1 MRRNRDAT
9 GVWSLAFGTFKTQSK
24 PEMKQ
29 HSIQLAAPP
38 RSPRQEEDSGR
49 RKSPRE
55 APDGPPPPSPRGNS
69 PIIWIL
75 LVFMVLFWA
84 QQYWANMDTE
94 RIGYSEFKTAVRAG
108 QIVSVR
114 IAGERISGEFKPQ
127 PGDAADKPAADEPVP
142 LPDGSA
148 KDKPQ
153 GKRFY
158 TVRLTEDEELLPLL
172 DEHGV
177 KYDIELSTTWLSQLL
192 SWIAPL
198 LIMILIWSFF
208 FRRMFA
214 GGGPGAGL
222 LSFGKSRARVS
233 TETEVKVTFENVA
246 GIDEAKAELS
256 EVVDFL
262 KQPEK
267 YTKLG
272 AKIPKGILL
281 TGAPGTGK
289 TLLARA
295 VAGEAAVPFFSLS
308 GSEFTEMFV
317 GVGAARVRDLFDQ
330 AQKSAPCIVFI
341 DEIDS
346 LGGRRGGNPMAGGDE
361 REQTLNQLLAE
372 MDGFEPNSGVILL
385 AATNRPDVLDPAL
398 MRAGR
403 FDRHIVVDSP
413 DIRGREAILRVHV
426 RGVQLDPEV
435 DLQKLASRTPGFVG
449 ADLAN
454 LINEAALTA
463 ARLGHKCVTNED
475 LDTALDRITTGLE
488 RRSRVMNAHE
498 REVVAHHEA
507 GHALVAASLPNTD
520 PVHKISIIPR
530 SIGALGFTQ
539 QQPTEDRYLISREE
553 LKSRLIVLL
562 GGRTAEEII
571 FGEVTTGASD
581 DLSRATKMARAM
593 VTRFGMSEK
602 IGLRAYDEER
612 NAFLGI
618 SQRGDY
624 GDGTADTIDAEV
636 AAMLEEAHQRARE
649 ILTRRKDRLVEI
661 AKRLLDVE
669 HLEGD
674 DLDALLAPE
683 AAAGS

>member
-1 MRRNRDAT
+1 MTSRWTSFA
-9 GVWSLAFGTFKTQSK
+9 
-24 PEMKQ
+24 
-29 HSIQLAAPP
+29 IPP
-38 RSPRQEEDSGR
+38 RAPRNEGDSQR
-49 RKSPRE
+49 RQR
-55 APDGPPPPSPRGNS
+55 PPSSEEPGDTPPQKRGNS
-69 PIIWIL
+69 PL
-75 LVFMVLFWA
+75 LWLLLAFTLLFWA
-84 QQYWANMDTE
+84 QQYWTTRDIQ
-94 RIGYSEFKTAVRAG
+94 RIGYSEFKNEVRADK
-108 QIVSVR
+108 IASVR
-114 IAGERISGEFKPQ
+114 VSGERITGEFKLQ
-127 PGDAADKPAADEPVP
+127 PGEEPAEPAAQPETPEKPEDLIK
-142 LPDGSA
+142 LPGA
-148 KDKPQ
+148 GEQRPR

-172 DEHGV
+172 DEHDV
-177 KYDIELSTTWLSQLL
+177 KYDIELSTTWLSQLI
-192 SWIAPL
+192 SWVAPL
-198 LIMILIWSFF
+198 LILVLIWSFL

-214 GGGPGAGL
+214 GGGPGAGI
-222 LSFGKSRARVS
+222 LSFGKSRARMS
-233 TETEVKVTFENVA
+233 TETQVHVTFADVA
-246 GIDEAKAELS
+246 GIEEAKAELS

-267 YTKLG
+267 YTELG

-308 GSEFTEMFV
+308 GSEFVEMFV
-317 GVGAARVRDLFDQ
+317 GVGAARVRDLFEQ
-330 AQKSAPCIVFI
+330 AKKNAPCIVFV

-346 LGGRRGGNPMAGGDE
+346 MGGRRGANPVAGGDE

-398 MRAGR
+398 LRAGR

-413 DIRGREAILRVHV
+413 DVRGREAILKVHT
-426 RGVQLDPEV
+426 RTVQLEPDV
-435 DLQKLASRTPGFVG
+435 DLHKLAGRTPGFVG

-463 ARLGHKCVTNED
+463 ARVGHKRVSNAD
-475 LDTALDRITTGLE
+475 LDAALDRITTGLE
-488 RRSRVMNAHE
+488 RRSRVMNPHE

-553 LKSRLIVLL
+553 LKSRLVVLL

-581 DLSRATKMARAM
+581 DLSRATQMARAM

-602 IGLRAYDEER
+602 LGLRAYDEEK
-612 NAFLGI
+612 NPYLGI
-618 SQRGDY
+618 TQRGDY
-624 GDGTADTIDAEV
+624 GDGTADLIDAEV
-636 AAMLEEAHQRARE
+636 AQILNQAHERARE

-669 HLEGD
+669 HLEGE

-683 AAAGS
+683 DQSTGQATSA

>member
-1 MRRNRDAT
+1 MMNRWTSFA
-9 GVWSLAFGTFKTQSK
+9 
-24 PEMKQ
+24 
-29 HSIQLAAPP
+29 IPP
-38 RSPRQEEDSGR
+38 RKPRN
-49 RKSPRE
+49 
-55 APDGPPPPSPRGNS
+55 APDPERRQRNPGDQGETPPPRRGGSPLL
-69 PIIWIL
+69 WIL
-75 LVFMVLFWA
+75 LAFTLMFWA
-84 QQYWANMDTE
+84 QQYWATRDVQ
-94 RIGYSEFKTAVRAG
+94 RISYSEFKEEVRAEK
-108 QIVSVR
+108 
-114 IAGERISGEFKPQ
+114 IAKVRISGERVTGEYKLPEGEQSREQRQGPQ
-127 PGDAADKPAADEPVP
+127 PRAEKSDEIVDIPG
-142 LPDGSA
+142 LGGEE
-148 KDKPQ
+148 KKNR

-158 TVRLTEDEELLPLL
+158 TVRLTEDDELLPLL
-172 DEHGV
+172 DKYNV
-177 KYDIELSTTWLSQLL
+177 KYDIELSTTWLSQLI
-192 SWIAPL
+192 SWVAPI
-198 LIMILIWSFF
+198 LILVLIWSFL
-208 FRRMFA
+208 FRRMFS
-214 GGGPGAGL
+214 GGGPGASI
-222 LSFGKSRARVS
+222 LSFGKSRARMSSESHVS
-233 TETEVKVTFENVA
+233 VTFEDVA

-267 YTKLG
+267 YTELG
-272 AKIPKGILL
+272 ARIPKGILL
-281 TGAPGTGK
+281 TGSPGTGK

-308 GSEFTEMFV
+308 GSEFVEMFV
-317 GVGAARVRDLFDQ
+317 GVGAARVRDLFEQ
-330 AQKSAPCIVFI
+330 AKKSAPCIVFV

-346 LGGRRGGNPMAGGDE
+346 MGGRRGANAMAGGDE

-398 MRAGR
+398 LRAGR
-403 FDRHIVVDSP
+403 FDRHIVVDNP
-413 DIRGREAILRVHV
+413 DVRGREEILKVHTRSV
-426 RGVQLDPEV
+426 KLEPDV
-435 DLQKLASRTPGFVG
+435 DLRKLAGRTPGFVG

-463 ARLGHKCVTNED
+463 ARKGHKSVSGDD

-488 RRSRVMNAHE
+488 RRSRVMNKHE

-553 LKSRLIVLL
+553 LKSRLVVLL
-562 GGRTAEEII
+562 GGRTAEEIV

-581 DLSRATKMARAM
+581 DLSRATKMARHM

-612 NAFLGI
+612 NPYLGI
-618 SQRGDY
+618 TQRGDY
-624 GDGTADTIDAEV
+624 GDSTADAIDGEV
-636 AAMLEEAHQRARE
+636 AQILQEAHQRARE
-649 ILTRRKDRLVEI
+649 ILTRRKERLLEI
-661 AKRLLDVE
+661 AGRLLRNE

-674 DLDALLAPE
+674 ELEALLAPE
-683 AAAGS
+683 DSEEAAAEEPATA

>member
-1 MRRNRDAT
+1 MNR
-9 GVWSLAFGTFKTQSK
+9 WNSLAT
-24 PEMKQ
+24 
-29 HSIQLAAPP
+29 PP
-38 RSPRQEEDSGR
+38 RAPRNEGDPQRNPRQ
-49 RKSPRE
+49 
-55 APDGPPPPSPRGNS
+55 PDGSGETPPPKRGNS
-69 PIIWIL
+69 PLIWLL
-75 LVFMVLFWA
+75 LVFTLLFWA
-84 QQYWANMDTE
+84 QQYWATRDIQ
-94 RIGYSEFKTAVRAG
+94 RIGYSEFKNEVRADK
-108 QIVSVR
+108 IATVRVS
-114 IAGERISGEFKPQ
+114 GERITGEFKLQ
-127 PGDAADKPAADEPVP
+127 PGEQPEEPAEQPTTPQKPEDLIKLPGSGADERPH
-142 LPDGSA
+142 
-148 KDKPQ
+148 

-172 DEHGV
+172 DKHDV
-177 KYDIELSTTWLSQLL
+177 KYDIELSTTWLSQLI
-192 SWIAPL
+192 SWVAPL
-198 LIMILIWSFF
+198 LILVLIWSFF
-208 FRRMFA
+208 FRKMFA
-214 GGGPGAGL
+214 GGGPGAGI
-222 LSFGKSRARVS
+222 LSFGKSRARMN
-233 TETEVKVTFENVA
+233 TETQVHVTFADVA
-246 GIDEAKAELS
+246 GIEEAKAELS

-308 GSEFTEMFV
+308 GSEFVEMFV
-317 GVGAARVRDLFDQ
+317 GVGAARVRDLFEQ
-330 AQKSAPCIVFI
+330 AKKNAPCIVFV

-346 LGGRRGGNPMAGGDE
+346 MGGRRGVNPVAGGDE

-398 MRAGR
+398 LRAGR
-403 FDRHIVVDSP
+403 FDRHIIVDSP
-413 DIRGREAILRVHV
+413 DVRGREAILKVHT
-426 RGVQLDPEV
+426 RDVQLESDV
-435 DLQKLASRTPGFVG
+435 DLRKLAGRTPGFVG

-463 ARLGHKCVTNED
+463 ARVGHTKVSEAD
-475 LDTALDRITTGLE
+475 LDSALDRITTGLE
-488 RRSRVMNAHE
+488 RKSRVMNPHE

-553 LKSRLIVLL
+553 LKARLVVLL
-562 GGRTAEEII
+562 GGRTAEELI

-581 DLSRATKMARAM
+581 DLSRATQMARAM

-602 IGLRAYDEER
+602 LGLRAYDEEK
-612 NAFLGI
+612 NPYLGVT
-618 SQRGDY
+618 QRGDY
-624 GDGTADTIDAEV
+624 GDGTADLIDGEV
-636 AAMLEEAHQRARE
+636 SQILDEAHERARE
-649 ILTRRKDRLVEI
+649 ILTRRKDRLIEI

-669 HLEGD
+669 HLEGE

-683 AAAGS
+683 SPDAGQATSA